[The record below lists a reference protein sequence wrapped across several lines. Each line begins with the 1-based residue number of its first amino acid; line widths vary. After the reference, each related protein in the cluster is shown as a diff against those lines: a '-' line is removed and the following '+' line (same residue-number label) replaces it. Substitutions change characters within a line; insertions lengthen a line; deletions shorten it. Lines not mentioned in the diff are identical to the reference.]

1 MTSTPPSGILDGM
14 SDGFPE
20 YTSRESRTRP
30 AGLGRMFCVL
40 AVLGYGLAV
49 LLDLSIVGS
58 RAFAADFDGGTRTAH
73 AAGTTHAATGLLLAG
88 AVMAVAAIIRGGGH
102 AVRAAGVLLLA
113 AGGATA
119 YVTLP
124 LLAYY
129 G

>member
-1 MTSTPPSGILDGM
+1 MQ
-14 SDGFPE
+14 DGFPE

-30 AGLGRMFCVL
+30 AGLGRLFCVL
-40 AVLGYGLAV
+40 AVLGYGLAG
-49 LLDLSIVGS
+49 LLDMSIIGS

-73 AAGTTHAATGLLLAG
+73 AAGATHAAAGLLVAG

-102 AVRAAGVLLLA
+102 AVRAVGVLLLA

-119 YVTLP
+119 YITLP